1 MGPLRPLHHPFFQ
14 SPSAFGAYGSAA
26 AAAAAVVGSAAAA
39 ANIVYAAGAGGPGNQ
54 WFIHLLPGPYGYVCI
69 PGITLK
75 NFFCTVDWLVT
86 SRLN

>member
-1 MGPLRPLHHPFFQ
+1 MGPLRPLSLLIIIPFFQ

-54 WFIHLLPGPYGYVCI
+54 WFIH
-69 PGITLK
+69 
-75 NFFCTVDWLVT
+75 
-86 SRLN
+86 